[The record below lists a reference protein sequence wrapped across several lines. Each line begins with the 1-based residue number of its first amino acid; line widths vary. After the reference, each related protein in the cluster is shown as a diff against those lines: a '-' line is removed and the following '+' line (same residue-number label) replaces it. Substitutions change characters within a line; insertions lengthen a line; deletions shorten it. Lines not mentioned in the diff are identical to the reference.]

1 MSTIVDLRSD
11 TLTQPTPAMRKAMFE
26 AEVGDDVQGEDP
38 TVNRLESRAAEILGK
53 QAAVYVPSGTMGNQ
67 AAIKAHTQPGQEII
81 CEERAH
87 IILYEM
93 GMPAAF
99 SGCLVRA
106 VPTPEGMLRWQDITP
121 RLRPASD
128 HYRGTALI
136 EVENTVNIAGGRVY
150 PLEQLAEIGR
160 EAKAAGVKVHMDGAR
175 VFNAALAS
183 GCAVSDIAATVDSM
197 CFCLSKGLGAPV
209 GSIVVGDKDFIE
221 EVRLVRKALGG
232 GMRQAG
238 VIAAAGLVALEE
250 SPKRLHE
257 DHENAQ
263 YLAGEI
269 RRTDGLRLDPDVVET
284 NILFFTTLPGRIP
297 GAELRLRLKQHGV
310 LVSGAGD
317 RIRMVT
323 HQNVDR
329 AGCVRA
335 IEAIRAELAPA
346 GESQERQAQPVGGS
360 AY

>member
-1 MSTIVDLRSD
+1 MSHIVDLRSD
-11 TLTQPTPAMRKAMFE
+11 TLTKPTPAMRRAMFE
-26 AEVGDDVQGEDP
+26 AEVGDDVQSEDP
-38 TVNRLESRAAEILGK
+38 TVNRLEAMAAEITGK
-53 QAAVYVPSGTMGNQ
+53 PAAVFVPTGTMGNQ

-99 SGCLVRA
+99 SGCMVRA
-106 VPTPEGMLRWQDITP
+106 VPTASGMLTWADIEP

-150 PLEQLAEIGR
+150 KLETLQDIH
-160 EAKAAGVKVHMDGAR
+160 AKAHAAGAKVHMDGAR
-175 VFNAALAS
+175 VFNAAEAS
-183 GCAVSDIAATVDSM
+183 GRSVAEIAATVDSM

-209 GSIVVGDKDFIE
+209 GSVVVGDADFIT

-238 VIAAAGLVALEE
+238 VIAAAGIVALQE

-263 YLAGEI
+263 YMAAELRA
-269 RRTDGLRLDPDVVET
+269 TDGVRLDPDAVET
-284 NILFFTTLPGRIP
+284 NIIFFTTEAGRIS
-297 GAELRLRLKQHGV
+297 GSELRERLKTKGV
-310 LVSGAGD
+310 VVSGAGD
-317 RIRMVT
+317 RIRMLT
-323 HQNVDR
+323 HQDVNR
-329 AGCVRA
+329 ADCEKA
-335 IEAIRAELAPA
+335 IAAIRAEL
-346 GESQERQAQPVGGS
+346 
-360 AY
+360 

>member
-1 MSTIVDLRSD
+1 
-11 TLTQPTPAMRKAMFE
+11 MRRAMFE
-26 AEVGDDVQGEDP
+26 AEVGDDVQSEDP
-38 TVNRLESRAAEILGK
+38 TVNRLEALAAELTGK
-53 QAAVYVPSGTMGNQ
+53 QAAVFVPTGTMGNQ
-67 AAIKAHTQPGQEII
+67 AAIKAHTQPGEEII

-106 VPTPEGMLRWQDITP
+106 VPTADGRLTWADIAP

-136 EVENTVNIAGGRVY
+136 EVENTVNIAGGLVY
-150 PLEQLAEIGR
+150 PLETLQEIR
-160 EAKAAGVKVHMDGAR
+160 TQAQAAGVKVHMDGAR
-175 VFNAALAS
+175 VFNAALAGGHS
-183 GCAVSDIAATVDSM
+183 VAQIAETVDSM

-209 GSIVVGDKDFIE
+209 GSVVVGDQDFIT

-238 VIAAAGLVALEE
+238 VIAAAGIVALEE

-263 YLAGEI
+263 YLAQ
-269 RRTDGLRLDPDVVET
+269 GLRETAGVRLDPDAVET
-284 NILFFTTLPGRIP
+284 NIIFFTTEPGRIA
-297 GAELRLRLKQHGV
+297 GSELRLRLKAKGF

-317 RIRMVT
+317 RIRMLT
-323 HQNVDR
+323 HQDVDR
-329 AGCVRA
+329 AGCEGVIA
-335 IEAIRAELAPA
+335 AIRAEL
-346 GESQERQAQPVGGS
+346 
-360 AY
+360 